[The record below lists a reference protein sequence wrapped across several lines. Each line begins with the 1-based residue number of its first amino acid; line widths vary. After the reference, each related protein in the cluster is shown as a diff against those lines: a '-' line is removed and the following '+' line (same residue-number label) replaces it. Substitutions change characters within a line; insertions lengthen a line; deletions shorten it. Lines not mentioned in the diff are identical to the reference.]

1 MIEIM
6 GWNMNRSVGTR
17 KARINETCHPPAH
30 PMQNIQQTTRTTSG
44 WFVCFVQNLNSTSCL
59 DAIRF
64 TYGTQLRNDP
74 T

>member
-30 PMQNIQQTTRTTSG
+30 PMQNIQQTTHTTSG
-44 WFVCFVQNLNSTSCL
+44 
-59 DAIRF
+59 
-64 TYGTQLRNDP
+64 
-74 T
+74 